1 MRYFIKNK
9 LLIFVCLLCY
19 QLAFTQTYTSKNYT
33 TLDGLP
39 NKSIYAIKKDSR
51 GFLWVGTGAGIS
63 KINNDVITNFYEEDG
78 LAYNN
83 CWAIEEDSNKN
94 MWFGSY
100 GGGLTFFDGKIFSV
114 LNTSNGL
121 INNRIRKLFSY
132 KEQLFVGTKNG
143 VSIIDI
149 NSKNVKN
156 VVDKKDDMF
165 QVMDFFVYENEVYI
179 QTYRSGLWKYDEKN
193 NKLIFLHYKYD
204 AVFSTFKVGNS
215 LLVSFDGA
223 WKENKAIRRFTIE
236 GYINGSMPL
245 AEFGNSV
252 FWNYT
257 ADKNKNVYGVA
268 DGINY
273 PTGGLYEVSNN
284 SVSKQNTLL
293 NINSTKQ
300 WCIDYDKNNNNLY
313 VGTLD
318 KGVFKVNLNK
328 EIAFFNDIKNV
339 IDIQVKDTMTYVLS
353 EKGLY
358 IKSKNSTSYISPK
371 DFYSKYSYFYNHNK
385 TLIFKESAISRFQ
398 NNSLKNLE
406 FKSIKKFNTEI
417 WVNTTIG
424 LFKLS
429 EQNLVETYFP
439 IYTNSFYFTSKNK
452 AFFQRPYSHIYL
464 LENLNAKIEATIFEL
479 ENKENPTSVVAIEK
493 VHNEL
498 YLLSKYTGLYKYQNG
513 KFNSFLKNDIWD
525 EKELTQAVV
534 NNQDQLVIGTS
545 RGDVFITETLD
556 DFKVVKTIKNKNIIG
571 NSILF
576 LKIYN
581 DYLIIGTEKGIN
593 LYKDDTITFL
603 DKEQGLNNTLFT
615 SAVIAKNKLL
625 VGSESGYYDIDLD
638 KVIANHKAKTY
649 NFSITDIQVNY
660 EELASSNYHWFQYLK
675 KTIELPY
682 NRNTISFT
690 YVVKNHPYPNKLKYR
705 YKIASIENSKWS
717 NWTVD
722 NTIHLNYLEDGDYNV
737 KVEVKDYSTGE
748 TYAENIL
755 KITILPPFWKT
766 WWFMCICIIVT
777 LFVLYI
783 IYKIRVR
790 RIKKEEVLKQAIYKR
805 VSETKIEALQSQMNP
820 HFIFNAMNSI
830 QNFIIDNDVDNSLKY
845 MGEFSKLIRKT
856 LYNSSLQYISL
867 AEEISYLQTYIELE
881 NLRFQAKI
889 HTSIISNNLD
899 TEEIAV
905 PPMLLQPII
914 ENVFKHAFN
923 IKVEK
928 PLLTIEFTQNN
939 DSLIC
944 EITDNGKGF
953 DANSTKSRSKG
964 IKLVKERLH
973 LLNLP
978 EDSLAITSIA
988 LKGTVVTVTLKM
1000 HTLNN

>member
-1 MRYFIKNK
+1 M
-9 LLIFVCLLCY
+9 
-19 QLAFTQTYTSKNYT
+19 
-33 TLDGLP
+33 
-39 NKSIYAIKKDSR
+39 
-51 GFLWVGTGAGIS
+51 
-63 KINNDVITNFYEEDG
+63 
-78 LAYNN
+78 
-83 CWAIEEDSNKN
+83 
-94 MWFGSY
+94 
-100 GGGLTFFDGKIFSV
+100 
-114 LNTSNGL
+114 
-121 INNRIRKLFSY
+121 
-132 KEQLFVGTKNG
+132 
-143 VSIIDI
+143 
-149 NSKNVKN
+149 
-156 VVDKKDDMF
+156 
-165 QVMDFFVYENEVYI
+165 
-179 QTYRSGLWKYDEKN
+179 
-193 NKLIFLHYKYD
+193 
-204 AVFSTFKVGNS
+204 
-215 LLVSFDGA
+215 
-223 WKENKAIRRFTIE
+223 
-236 GYINGSMPL
+236 
-245 AEFGNSV
+245 
-252 FWNYT
+252 
-257 ADKNKNVYGVA
+257 
-268 DGINY
+268 
-273 PTGGLYEVSNN
+273 
-284 SVSKQNTLL
+284 L
-293 NINSTKQ
+293 NIKSTKQ
-300 WCIDYDKNNNNLY
+300 WCIDYDKSNNNLY

-328 EIAFFNDIKNV
+328 EIAFFNEVKNV
-339 IDIQVKDTMTYVLS
+339 IDIEVKDTITYVLS

-358 IKSKNSTSYISPK
+358 IKSKNSTSYILPK
-371 DFYSKYSYFYNHNK
+371 DFYSKKNYFFNHNK
-385 TLIFKESAISRFQ
+385 TLISEEDARGPFQ
-398 NNSLKNLE
+398 NNSLKNIE
-406 FKSIKKFNTEI
+406 FRSIKKINDDI

-429 EQNLVETYFP
+429 EQNSIEKYLP
-439 IYTNSFYFTSKNK
+439 IYTDSFYFTSKNA
-452 AFFQRPYSHIYL
+452 AFFQRRYSHVYA
-464 LENLNAKIEATIFEL
+464 LENLHKKVETIIFDL
-479 ENKENPTSVVAIEK
+479 KNKENPRDVVSIEK
-493 VHNEL
+493 VNNQL
-498 YLLSKYTGLYKYQNG
+498 YFLSKSSGLYKYQNE
-513 KFNSFLKNDIWD
+513 KFISFLKNDIWD

-576 LKIYN
+576 LNIYN
-581 DYLIIGTEKGIN
+581 NYLIIGTERGIN
-593 LYKDDTITFL
+593 LYKDDNITFL

-625 VGSESGYYDIDLD
+625 VGSEIGYYDIDLD

-660 EELASSNYHWFQYLK
+660 EKIASYNYHWFQYFK

-705 YKIASIENSKWS
+705 YKITSIENSKWS

-722 NTIHLNYLEDGDYNV
+722 NTIHLNYLKNGNYNV
-737 KVEVKDYSTGE
+737 IVEVKDYSTGQ

-755 KITILPPFWKT
+755 EITILPPFWKT
-766 WWFMCICIIVT
+766 WWFMCICIIVV
-777 LFVLYI
+777 LFVLYS

-790 RIKKEEVLKQAIYKR
+790 RIKKEEVLKEAIYKR

-830 QNFIIDNDVDNSLKY
+830 QNFIIDNDIDNSLKY

-867 AEEISYLQTYIELE
+867 ADEISYLQTYIELE
-881 NLRFQAKI
+881 NLRFQTKI
-889 HTSIISNNLD
+889 YTSIISNNLD

-914 ENVFKHAFN
+914 ENVFNHAFN

-944 EITDNGKGF
+944 EITDNGSGF
-953 DANSTKSRSKG
+953 DANSTKSKSKG

-988 LKGTVVTVTLKM
+988 LKGTVVTVTLKKA
-1000 HTLNN
+1000 TVTNSI

>member
-100 GGGLTFFDGKIFSV
+100 GGGLTFFDGKNFSV
-114 LNTSNGL
+114 LNTSSGL
-121 INNRIRKLFSY
+121 INNHIRKLFSY
-132 KEQLFVGTKNG
+132 KEDVFVGTKNG
-143 VSIIDI
+143 VSVIDI
-149 NSKNVKN
+149 NSKSITNLVYE
-156 VVDKKDDMF
+156 KDDRF
-165 QVMDFFVYENEVYI
+165 QVMGFFVYENEVYI
-179 QTYRSGLWKYDEKN
+179 QTYRSGLWKYDKN
-193 NKLIFLHYKYD
+193 NKKLIFLHHKYNS
-204 AVFSTFKVGNS
+204 VFSIFKLDNA
-215 LLVSFDGA
+215 LFVSFDGFA
-223 WKENKAIRRFTIE
+223 YKNKSIKKFNIQD
-236 GYINGSMPL
+236 YISGIKPTS
-245 AEFGNSV
+245 EFGNSV
-252 FWNYT
+252 FWSYT
-257 ADKNKNVYGVA
+257 ADNKQNIYGVA

-273 PTGGLYEVSNN
+273 PTGGLYEVSNKP
-284 SVSKQNTLL
+284 VSKQNTLL
-293 NINSTKQ
+293 NIKSTKQ
-300 WCIDYDKNNNNLY
+300 WCIDYDKSNNNLY

-328 EIAFFNDIKNV
+328 EIAFFNEVKNV
-339 IDIQVKDTMTYVLS
+339 IDIEVKDTITYVLS

-358 IKSKNSTSYISPK
+358 IKSKNSTSYILPK
-371 DFYSKYSYFYNHNK
+371 DFYSKKNYFFNHNK
-385 TLIFKESAISRFQ
+385 TLISEEDARGQFQ
-398 NNSLKNLE
+398 NNSLKNIE
-406 FKSIKKFNTEI
+406 FRSIKKINDDI

-429 EQNLVETYFP
+429 EQNSIEKYLP
-439 IYTNSFYFTSKNK
+439 IYTDSFYFTSKNA
-452 AFFQRPYSHIYL
+452 AFFQRPYSHVYA
-464 LENLNAKIEATIFEL
+464 LENLHKKVETIIFDL
-479 ENKENPTSVVAIEK
+479 KNKENPRDVVSIEK
-493 VHNEL
+493 VNNQL
-498 YLLSKYTGLYKYQNG
+498 YFLSKSSGLYKYQNE
-513 KFNSFLKNDIWD
+513 KFISFLKNDIWD

-556 DFKVVKTIKNKNIIG
+556 YFKVVKTIKNKNIIG

-581 DYLIIGTEKGIN
+581 DYLIIGTERGIN
-593 LYKDDTITFL
+593 LYKDDNITFL

-625 VGSESGYYDIDLD
+625 VGSEIGYYDIDLD

-660 EELASSNYHWFQYLK
+660 EKIASYNYHWFQYFK

-705 YKIASIENSKWS
+705 YKITSIENSKWS

-722 NTIHLNYLEDGDYNV
+722 NTIHLNYLKNGNYNV
-737 KVEVKDYSTGE
+737 IVEVKDYSTGQ

-755 KITILPPFWKT
+755 EITILPPFWKT
-766 WWFMCICIIVT
+766 WWFMCICIIVV
-777 LFVLYI
+777 LFVLYS

-790 RIKKEEVLKQAIYKR
+790 RIKKEEVLKEAIYKR
-805 VSETKIEALQSQMNP
+805 VSGTKIEALQSQMNP

-830 QNFIIDNDVDNSLKY
+830 QNFIIDNDIDNSLKY

-881 NLRFQAKI
+881 NLRFQTKI

-944 EITDNGKGF
+944 EITDNGSGF
-953 DANSTKSRSKG
+953 DANSTKSKSKG

-1000 HTLNN
+1000 RTLNN